1 MPAAF
6 ELLMSKIAMTQI
18 KCSTMVIALVYGYFA
33 AVTMHLTPIQFQFKV
48 NEKQIKLHKNA
59 AILNNIRNIL
69 PRNCETKVF
78 YEKNSRLSIESE
90 KRQGSIQW

>member
-1 MPAAF
+1 
-6 ELLMSKIAMTQI
+6 
-18 KCSTMVIALVYGYFA
+18 MVIALVYGYFA

-59 AILNNIRNIL
+59 AILNDIRNIL

-78 YEKNSRLSIESE
+78 YETKFSLEHRIRVEAREYLMV
-90 KRQGSIQW
+90 K

>member
-59 AILNNIRNIL
+59 AILNNIRNIYATQL
-69 PRNCETKVF
+69 RN
-78 YEKNSRLSIESE
+78 ESFLR
-90 KRQGSIQW
+90 K